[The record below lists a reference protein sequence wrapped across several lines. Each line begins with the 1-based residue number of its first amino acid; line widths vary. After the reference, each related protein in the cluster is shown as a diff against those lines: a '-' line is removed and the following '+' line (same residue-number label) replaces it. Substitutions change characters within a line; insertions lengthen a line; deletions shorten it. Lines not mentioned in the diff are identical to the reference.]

1 MRVYFSSHL
10 YGFFFT
16 IVIPFAA
23 VELLVIYTS
32 ANRSQNWEHYF
43 QPSSVHLTVTVGK
56 DKSSQRRLFIL
67 MGRDNKNHRGFPFW
81 PGWNFK
87 RWKRVIFILY
97 FN

>member
-1 MRVYFSSHL
+1 M
-10 YGFFFT
+10 
-16 IVIPFAA
+16 
-23 VELLVIYTS
+23 IYTS
-32 ANRSQNWEHYF
+32 ANKNQNWEHCF

-87 RWKRVIFILY
+87 GWKRVIFILH
-97 FN
+97 FNYPRPLMLVVDISINLKGMKLMELH